1 MMIFKNVNIRFKRL
15 KFLTLLCLFFLENE
29 RLMARDYLDF
39 FKWNKPNHINV
50 VKPDIDTILKLGRIY
65 YGLKSINLEYT
76 KEDFIKDLKKL
87 GFTKKEI
94 QYYESLDLM
103 FFMEKYVNQIR
114 IFENNIDQNKL
125 TENSILRSKYHIK

>member
-1 MMIFKNVNIRFKRL
+1 MMILKNINIKFKRL
-15 KFLTLLCLFFLENE
+15 TLITLLCFFFLENK

-39 FKWNKPNHINV
+39 SKWNKPNHVNV
-50 VKPDIDTILKLGRIY
+50 VKPDIGTIFKLGRIY

-94 QYYESLDLM
+94 QYYNSLDLV
-103 FFMEKYVNQIR
+103 FFMEKYVNEIR

-125 TENSILRSKYHIK
+125 IEKSILRSKYHSK

>member
-1 MMIFKNVNIRFKRL
+1 MMIYKNINIKFKRL
-15 KFLTLLCLFFLENE
+15 IILTLLGLLCLENE
-29 RLMARDYLDF
+29 RLMARDYLSF

-50 VKPDIDTILKLGRIY
+50 VKPDIDTIFKLGRIY

-94 QYYESLDLM
+94 QYYESLDLL
-103 FFMEKYVNQIR
+103 FFMEKYVNEIK
-114 IFENNIDQNKL
+114 IFENNIDEKKL
-125 TENSILRSKYHIK
+125 IENSILRSKYHIK

>member
-1 MMIFKNVNIRFKRL
+1 MMMLKKINIKFKRL
-15 KFLTLLCLFFLENE
+15 TFLILFCLLFLENE
-29 RLMARDYLDF
+29 RLMATDYLDF

-50 VKPDIDTILKLGRIY
+50 VKPDIDTIFKLGRIY